1 MSILKKYI
9 FIIVAIV
16 VNLNVIAQTGGIKGF
31 VYEKKTGEPVIFA
44 HVYLKGTN
52 YGGATDINGFYI
64 LTKIKPGKYT
74 LISTALGY
82 DTIYVKIN
90 IVANKIISEKL
101 ILSESSIMLGDAVI
115 SAERQ
120 EMRTQIRTS
129 VIKITPKQISQI
141 PTIGA
146 EPDLAQYLQILP
158 GVIFTGDQGGQLYI
172 RGGPPIQNK
181 VLLDGMVIYNPF
193 HSIGLFSVFDS
204 DIIRNADVYTGGFNA
219 EYGGRISSIMDITM
233 RDGNKKRLS
242 GKMSASPF
250 GSKLLI
256 EGPLVK
262 QTEENNT
269 SVSYILSGKTSY
281 LEKSSKLLYTYIDT
295 AGLPFNF
302 NDFYGKVSINGE
314 RGSKINIFG
323 FNFNDNVKYRA
334 VSDLNWKATGV
345 GANLVLV
352 PAGSAVLIKSNFSF
366 STYDITLQEK
376 NQLPRNSMINGFN
389 FGLSF
394 VYFLGKNQIDY
405 GVETMGFKTNF
416 NYYNSIGRHMEQE
429 ENTTELAA
437 YFKYKLNLGK
447 ILIEPGF
454 RTQYYASLSTISP
467 EPRLGI
473 KYNVTDFLRIKFA
486 GGLYSQNLI
495 AANSDR
501 DVVNL
506 FYGFLSGPEL
516 GDLQD
521 EFEDKEITHA
531 LQKSVHGIF
540 GIEIDLSNKIIVNIE
555 TYIKQNTQLTNLN
568 RNKLY
573 DDNADNYD
581 KPDYLKK
588 DFIIESGNAY
598 GVDFLIKYDYKR
610 TYVWIV
616 YSLGYVNRYDGY
628 IEYSPHFDRRHNVN
642 IVVSRVF
649 GDLNWEVNGRWNFG
663 SGFPFT
669 QTLGYY
675 ESIPF
680 TNIGTNYTTSN
691 GEIGIVYAGLNEGR
705 LPYYHRLDLT
715 LKRKFIFKND
725 TKLEMVLSIT
735 NIYNRENIFYFDR
748 LNHERVNQLPF
759 MPSIGISYAF

>member
-1 MSILKKYI
+1 MNIKRCILIII
-9 FIIVAIV
+9 FIIINFV
-16 VNLNVIAQTGGIKGF
+16 LLSQTGSIRGF
-31 VYEKKTGEPVIFA
+31 AYEKKTGEPVIFA
-44 HVYLKGTN
+44 HVYIKGTN
-52 YGGATDINGFYI
+52 YGGATDVNGFYN

-74 LISTALGY
+74 LVSTALGY
-82 DTIYVKIN
+82 DTVYVKIN
-90 IVANKIISEKL
+90 IIKNRIISEKI
-101 ILSESSIMLGDAVI
+101 ILSESSIMLDGAVV

-129 VIKITPKQISQI
+129 VVKITPKQISQI

-181 VLLDGMVIYNPF
+181 VLLDGMVVYNPF

-204 DIIRNADVYTGGFNA
+204 DIIRNVDVYTGGFNA

-233 RDGNKKRLS
+233 RDGNKKKLS
-242 GKMSASPF
+242 GKLSASPF
-250 GSKLLI
+250 GSKLLL
-256 EGPLVK
+256 EGPLLK
-262 QTEENNT
+262 QTEENKT
-269 SVSYILSGKTSY
+269 SITYVLSGKTSY
-281 LEKSSKLLYTYIDT
+281 LEESSKLLYTYIDT

-302 NDFYGKVSINGE
+302 NDFYGKVSINGSS
-314 RGSKINIFG
+314 GSKLNVFG
-323 FNFNDNVKYRA
+323 FNFNDNVNYRA
-334 VSDLNWKATGV
+334 VSDFNWKASGIGT
-345 GANLVLV
+345 NLILV
-352 PAGSAVLIKSNFSF
+352 PAGSSVLIKSNFSF
-366 STYDITLQEK
+366 SKYDITLKEE
-376 NQLPRNSMINGFN
+376 NQLPRNSLINGFN

-405 GVETMGFKTNF
+405 GVETLGFKTNF

-437 YFKYKLNLGK
+437 FFKYKLNLGK
-447 ILIEPGF
+447 MLIEMGF
-454 RTQYYASLSTISP
+454 RTQYYASLSTLSP
-467 EPRLGI
+467 EPRLGM
-473 KYNVTDFLRIKFA
+473 KYNVTDFLRFKFA

-506 FYGFLSGPEL
+506 FYGFISGPEL

-521 EFEDKEITHA
+521 EFEGEEITHA

-540 GIEIDLSNKIIVNIE
+540 GVEVDLSNRIMINIE
-555 TYIKQNTQLTNLN
+555 GYIKQNTQLTNIN

-581 KPDYLKK
+581 KPDNLKK
-588 DFIIESGNAY
+588 DFIIESGDAY

-610 TYVWIV
+610 TYVWFV
-616 YSLGYVNRYDGY
+616 YSLGYVNRNDGY
-628 IEYSPHFDRRHNVN
+628 ITYSPHFDRRHNINLVA
-642 IVVSRVF
+642 SRTF

-669 QTLGYY
+669 QTQGYF
-675 ESIPF
+675 ESLSF
-680 TNIGTNYTTSN
+680 TNIGTDYTNSN
-691 GEIGIVYAGLNEGR
+691 GDIGIVYAGLNEGR

-725 TKLEMVLSIT
+725 SKLEMNLSIT

-759 MPSIGISYAF
+759 MPSIGISYLF